1 MVTLPNTTET
11 ASGAAV
17 SSPRKVKQALCALAI
32 GWSVLGPVSDALARR
47 APEPEVTQSQ
57 LSAVPLS
64 SLPRQAQEVHRR
76 IHTGGPFA
84 YAKDGIVFG
93 NRERIL
99 PRQPRGFYREYTVR
113 TPGVR
118 DRGPRRIVCGGKD
131 VQKPE
136 TCFYTADHYSS
147 FFVIDPRR

>member
-1 MVTLPNTTET
+1 MVTLPNPTET

-17 SSPRKVKQALCALAI
+17 LSRRTVLQALCALAI
-32 GWSVLGPVSDALARR
+32 GWSSFGPASDALARR
-47 APEPEVTQSQ
+47 TADHEVTQSQ

-64 SLPRQAQEVHRR
+64 TLPTQAQEVHRR
-76 IHTGGPFA
+76 IHTGGPFS
-84 YAKDGIVFG
+84 YAKDGVVFG

-99 PRQPRGFYREYTVR
+99 PRQPRGSYREYTVR

-136 TCFYTADHYSS
+136 TCFYTQDHYSS
-147 FFVIDPRR
+147 FSLIDPRR